1 MTFGEPRMSLA
12 SVPLHELEGQVC
24 DALYREL
31 DAAAVEDAET
41 ALAEIV
47 RRAKEAESDA

>member
-1 MTFGEPRMSLA
+1 MA
-12 SVPLHELEGQVC
+12 AVPLWELESQVC

-31 DAAAVEDAET
+31 DAAAVEAAEN
-41 ALAEIV
+41 ALCEIV